1 MMKFSTI
8 LCLFY
13 FLAIIPADGQSL
25 LPPVYEIKS
34 DTGLTQLDDAY
45 WQMLEDSAGVYTIG
59 EVMESPLQEKFHTN
73 PSKVQG
79 WGYIPVV
86 HYWQRAR
93 LKNSSGK
100 DIKIVFTTFQQQV
113 DLYVI
118 YPNGKQEHSVT
129 GWFVPENKKDR
140 PFHSKNAIDLKISN
154 GQELTIYTK
163 AKIDIRNKLIDY
175 SFSFNGYEDF
185 MENSYVVEPKFSG
198 DTRGAFVAGMLI
210 LAFFINLFFFSI
222 VREKIYIYY
231 AIFLL
236 LEGLWYLGQ
245 STPYLSTIDP
255 ETYQYLDYTL
265 FNTACFFAVTQFV
278 RHLLKTFQYYP
289 YLDKAIIVLLIAHV
303 FFFNSLMFINFFDS
317 YELRGT
323 TELVQGIIFCL
334 LILGLLLAFLLPQK
348 ERDKFTTLSIIAAL
362 PAFLVWACLYTL
374 GSIGRFIFLR
384 NPDKLKE
391 IPEFIKALASNVS
404 LIEMVCV
411 AWFVLLFSWI
421 LLQKYALLRKQLTQ
435 QALEKERERSELM
448 KEQKIILE
456 KQVEE
461 RTAAL
466 TQSIEDLKSTQ
477 KQLIESE
484 KMASLGELTAGIAHE
499 IQNPLNF
506 VNNFSEVSN
515 ELIDEMNEELEKG
528 DVEEAKAIASSISQN
543 LQKIAHHGKRADSIV
558 KGMLQHSR
566 ASSHQKEP
574 TDVNKL
580 ADEYLRLAYHGL
592 RAKDKSFN
600 AELITDFDLN
610 LPLARIVPQD
620 IGRVFLNLLTNA
632 FYAVQDRKKKE
643 KVSGT
648 PFKPTVKLST
658 STNQEFITI
667 KVEDNG
673 MGIPENIKEK
683 VMQPFFT
690 TKPTGEGTG
699 LGLSMSY
706 DIVVE
711 AHGGTIKINSEE
723 GEFTE
728 FTITIPIEPKTII
741 S

>member
-1 MMKFSTI
+1 MIKFSTI

-13 FLAIIPADGQSL
+13 FLAIVPAEGQSL

-34 DTGLTQLDDAY
+34 DTGLTKLDDAY

-59 EVMESPLQEKFHTN
+59 QVMKSPLQEKFHSN
-73 PSKVQG
+73 PSKVKG
-79 WGYIPVV
+79 IGYASVL

-93 LKNSSGK
+93 LKNSTGK
-100 DIKIVFTTFQQQV
+100 DIRIYFYTFQRRV
-113 DLYVI
+113 DLHVVYAD
-118 YPNGKQEHSVT
+118 GKIDHSVT
-129 GWFVPENKKDR
+129 GWFVPESEKDR
-140 PFHSKNAIDLKISN
+140 PYQGKDVIDLKIRN
-154 GQELTIYTK
+154 GQEVTIYKNLTI
-163 AKIDIRNKLIDY
+163 DPRRKLIDY
-175 SFSFNGYEDF
+175 SFSFYNYEEF
-185 MENSYVVEPKFSG
+185 IQQAYLTQSEYSG
-198 DTRGAFVAGMLI
+198 DTKGAFVAGMLI

-236 LEGLWYLGQ
+236 FEGLWYLCA
-245 STPYLSTIDP
+245 SARYFLTIDP
-255 ETYQYLDYTL
+255 ASYQYIDYLL
-265 FNTACFFAVTQFV
+265 FNGACFFAITQFV
-278 RHLLKTFQYYP
+278 RHFLKTFKYYP
-289 YLDKAIIVLLIAHV
+289 YLDKVILTFLVSHLV
-303 FFFNSLMFINFFDS
+303 YFNSLLFIQFFNS
-317 YELRGT
+317 YELRGAND
-323 TELVQGIIFCL
+323 LVSGIIFCVL
-334 LILGLLLAFLLPQK
+334 MFSLLLAFLLPQK

-362 PAFLVWACLYTL
+362 PAFLVWACLYPL
-374 GSIGRFIFLR
+374 GSVGRFLYMR
-384 NPDKLKE
+384 NPDKQLPK
-391 IPEFIKALASNVS
+391 FIQTITSNVTF
-404 LIEMVCV
+404 IEMVCV

-421 LLQKYALLRKQLTQ
+421 LLQKYALLRKQLTL
-435 QALEKERERSELM
+435 QALDKERERGELM
-448 KEQKIILE
+448 KEQQIILE
-456 KQVEE
+456 RQVEE

-528 DVEEAKAIASSISQN
+528 DVEEAKAIASSIRQN

-566 ASSHQKEP
+566 ASSHQKEL

-600 AELITDFDLN
+600 AELITDFDPN

-658 STNQEFITI
+658 STDQEFITI

-711 AHGGTIKINSEE
+711 AHGGTIKINSKE

-728 FTITIPIEPKTII
+728 FAITIPIEPKTII